1 MSPKLPVIKPKQLIL
16 ALKRGGFIID
26 RQKGSHISM
35 IHPERK
41 IAVTVS
47 YHNKDIKKGLLRS
60 ILRDADLTVEEFIE
74 LL

>member
-1 MSPKLPVIKPKQLIL
+1 MSQELPVIKPKQLIR
-16 ALKRGGFIID
+16 ALQKIGFIID

-35 IHPERK
+35 IHPSRK

-47 YHNKDIKKGLLRS
+47 YHRKDLKKGTLNS
-60 ILRDADLTVEEFIE
+60 ILKDAGLTAEDLRE

>member
-1 MSPKLPVIKPKQLIL
+1 MSQKLPVIKPKQLIR
-16 ALKRGGFIID
+16 ALQKAGFIID

-35 IHPERK
+35 VHPERN

-47 YHNKDIKKGLLRS
+47 YHNKDLKKGLLKN
-60 ILRDADLTVEEFIE
+60 ILKDAGLTVEQLKE